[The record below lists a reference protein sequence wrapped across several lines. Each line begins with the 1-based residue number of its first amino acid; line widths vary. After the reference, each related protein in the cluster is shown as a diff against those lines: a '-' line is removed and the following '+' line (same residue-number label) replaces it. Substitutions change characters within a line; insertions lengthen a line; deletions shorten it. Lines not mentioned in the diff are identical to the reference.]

1 MFNLLSVK
9 GLCIVLWVCLATAT
23 ATAQTILI
31 QPYLQNATPTSMVI
45 MWETNTNSES
55 TIQYGLTP
63 SLGSYT
69 SGTTI
74 TTPGNTILHTVSLAG
89 LIPGTRYYY
98 KAITGTWQSNVFDFV
113 SPPLRN
119 SEADVNIVLMSD
131 MQKDGSNPNIFS
143 NLVNTSLLPYIA
155 SEYGTPLS
163 DHLQMAVLP
172 GDVVDAGNT
181 FLQWKNDFFNPGQA
195 LWRSVPCYPAIGNH
209 EANSQNY
216 FNYYNLPTNGTPGY
230 LEHWYY
236 HDYSNIRVISI
247 NSNPAYRLQAQLD
260 WLDSILMLSCADTLI
275 DFVFAEMHHPYLSE
289 LWTPGEADYTGDVVE
304 RMEAFSDTCGKPT
317 VHFFGHTHAY
327 SRGQSRDH
335 DHLWV
340 NVATSGGN
348 IDYWGEFENQD
359 YDEFI
364 VSQDEYGFVM
374 VEVTAGENPQLV
386 LKRLSFGDQ
395 YNPGGSTETDFMTI
409 RLNNNPPTTPI
420 PLYPLAGDTV
430 SSLCFTME
438 ADGFSDTDGDEF
450 GAAHW
455 QISTD
460 SSDFTTPVF
469 ESWKQYA
476 NWYNEINEQANDDLT
491 NEDVENLQ
499 PGNTYWWRVRYRD
512 KSLEWSE
519 WSLHARFQSNSL
531 DTLTSNLVL
540 NPDAESGIGN
550 WTATIGVIESLGPGE
565 CAGINP
571 YQGQKY
577 FGLGALCVDNPFG
590 SAYQDLDISSFQ
602 AFVDSG
608 NVLTHYGAYMAD
620 WQNTDEPAMALLFL
634 DASNNVIAATD
645 TMRHRMS
652 AWTLKQNTIAVPEG
666 TRKIRCILMGKRFA
680 GSDNDSYIDNV
691 FCKLYAGD
699 LTCTAYAPPGPS
711 NGRIYVDV
719 NAIGYPD
726 GESWITAYR
735 TFGDALLQSNS
746 DTLINEIWIADG
758 TYHVTTTTLRDTSFL
773 LTSAVSVYGGFA
785 GNESNI
791 SQRDIP
797 NHVTILSGET
807 GDTNQVNDN
816 CYHVLELHST
826 QDTVLFD
833 GLEIHDGY
841 ADGPADLFG
850 GGVYIAMNNRE
861 PVIFLNCQ
869 FENNFGI
876 QGSSVYNQSAVIFES
891 SSITNEVI
899 EGTTG
904 CSILNAGIFAHLTLI
919 NTMIEQ
925 HCITCP
931 EVIQNINGATLLA
944 KENVIIEKE

>member
-1 MFNLLSVK
+1 MFNLLCFK
-9 GLCIVLWVCLATAT
+9 GLYISILLCLVIYPSR
-23 ATAQTILI
+23 AQTILI
-31 QPYLQNATPTSMVI
+31 QPYLQNATPTSIVI
-45 MWETNTNSES
+45 MWETNTNTES
-55 TIQYGLTP
+55 IIQYGLTP
-63 SLGSYT
+63 ILGSST

-89 LIPGTRYYY
+89 LMPGTRYYY
-98 KAITGTWQSNVFDFV
+98 KAVTGTWQSNVFDFV

-216 FNYYNLPTNGTPGY
+216 FNYYNLPANGTPGY

-260 WLDSILMLSCADTLI
+260 WLDSILVLSCADTLI

-335 DHLWV
+335 NHLWV

-409 RLNNNPPTTPI
+409 RLNNNPPTSPI
-420 PLYPLAGDTV
+420 PLFPLAGDTV

-438 ADGFSDTDGDEF
+438 ADGFSDIDGDEF

-455 QISTD
+455 QISMD
-460 SSDFTTPVF
+460 SSDFTAPVF

-512 KSLEWSE
+512 KSLAWSP
-519 WSLHARFQSNSL
+519 WSTHERIETKSL

-540 NPDAESGIGN
+540 NPNAEIGIGN

-602 AFVDSG
+602 AQVDSG
-608 NVLTHYGAYMAD
+608 SVLTHYGAYMAD
-620 WQNTDEPAMALLFL
+620 WQNTDEPAMAILFL
-634 DASNNVIAATD
+634 DGSNNIISATD

-652 AWTLKQNTIAVPEG
+652 AWTLKQNSIPVPEG
-666 TRKIRCILMGKRFA
+666 TRKIRCMLMGKRFA

-699 LTCTAYAPPGPS
+699 FTCSTYAPPGPS
-711 NGRIYVDV
+711 NDRIYVDG

-726 GESWITAYR
+726 GESWTTAYR
-735 TFGDALLQSNS
+735 TFGEALLQSNS
-746 DTLINEIWIADG
+746 DTSIHEIWIADG
-758 TYHVTTTTLRDTSFL
+758 IYKVSTTTLRDTSFL
-773 LTSAVSVYGGFA
+773 LKRAVSVYGGFE

-791 SQRDIP
+791 NQRDIP
-797 NHVTILSGET
+797 NHITILSGEMT
-807 GDTNQVNDN
+807 DTSLVNDN
-816 CYHVLELHST
+816 CFHVLEI
-826 QDTVLFD
+826 QNIKDTIRFD
-833 GLEIHDGY
+833 GLVIRDGY

-850 GGVYIAMNNRE
+850 GGVSIAMNNQQ
-861 PVIFLNCQ
+861 PVIFQDCK
-869 FENNFGI
+869 FENNFAI
-876 QGSSVYNQSAVIFES
+876 QGSSIHNQSKVIIKTS
-891 SSITNEVI
+891 LIINEVI

-904 CSILNAGIFAHLTLI
+904 CSILNVGPLASLTLT
-919 NTMIEQ
+919 NTTIEQ
-925 HCITCP
+925 HCTNCP

-944 KENVIIEKE
+944 KENVTIEKE